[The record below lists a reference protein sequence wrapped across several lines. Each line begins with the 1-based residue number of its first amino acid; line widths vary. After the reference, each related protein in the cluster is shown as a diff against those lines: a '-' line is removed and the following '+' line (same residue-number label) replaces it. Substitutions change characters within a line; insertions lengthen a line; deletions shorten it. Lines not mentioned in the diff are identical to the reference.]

1 MRLSAASR
9 SEMNRGVRSPFS
21 LCGAFMLRRR
31 QGTPDTGDDHEMHI
45 TRRKTKQ
52 IRVGNVKIGGD
63 APISVQSMCS
73 TDTRDVAAT
82 VEQIRQLEAVGC
94 ELIRVAVPD
103 MEAAE
108 ALRKIKAQ
116 MSVPLIADIHFDH
129 RLAVKAAGVVDCVRI
144 NPGNIGAWWKVT
156 EVIKAVNDRG
166 IPLRIGV
173 NGGSLERALLDKYG
187 YPTAEALAESALNAV
202 HALED
207 VGFTNMKVS
216 LKASDVHLAI
226 DAYWLFAHQTDY
238 PLHIGITEAGTVMTG
253 AVKSAIGLGWL
264 LSHGIGD
271 TLRVSLAA
279 DPVEEVKVGFEI
291 LKSLELRH
299 RGINVIACPTCGRVE
314 IDVVRMANELEK
326 RLAHIKTPLNVSVL
340 GCVVNGIGEGKEA
353 DIGVAGGEG
362 VGILFKKG
370 KLLRKVPM
378 AELMDRLIEEV
389 ELLAREKEAEGARD
403 EQPAPPYEHASS
415 PVRSDG
421 SMATSS
427 LVRELPVI

>member
-1 MRLSAASR
+1 
-9 SEMNRGVRSPFS
+9 
-21 LCGAFMLRRR
+21 
-31 QGTPDTGDDHEMHI
+31 
-45 TRRKTKQ
+45 
-52 IRVGNVKIGGD
+52 VKIGGD

-73 TDTRDVAAT
+73 TDTRDVKAT
-82 VEQIRQLEAVGC
+82 VEQIRRLEAVGC

-103 MEAAE
+103 LEAVE
-108 ALRKIKAQ
+108 ALPKIKAQ
-116 MSVPLIADIHFDH
+116 MTVPLIADIHFDH
-129 RLAVKAAGVVDCVRI
+129 RLAVKAAEVVDCVRI
-144 NPGNIGAWWKVT
+144 NPGNIGAWWKVA

-173 NGGSLERALLDKYG
+173 NGGSLERHLLEKYG

-216 LKASDVHLAI
+216 LKASDVHMAI
-226 DAYWLFAHQTDY
+226 DAYWLFAHQSNY
-238 PLHIGITEAGTVMTG
+238 PLHIGITEAGTAMTG

-264 LSHGIGD
+264 LSQGIGD

-314 IDVVRMANELEK
+314 IDVIRMANELEK
-326 RLAHIKTPLNVSVL
+326 RLGHIKTPLNVSVL

-353 DIGVAGGEG
+353 DIGIAGGEG

-370 KLLRKVPM
+370 KLVRKVPM

-389 ELLAREKEAEGARD
+389 ELLAKEKEAESTGD
-403 EQPAPPYEHASS
+403 EQMAAAQGNVSS
-415 PVRSDG
+415 SRVSNG
-421 SMATSS
+421 SSTETSSS
-427 LVRELPVI
+427 LVRELPVFSNKS

>member
-1 MRLSAASR
+1 MR
-9 SEMNRGVRSPFS
+9 
-21 LCGAFMLRRR
+21 
-31 QGTPDTGDDHEMHI
+31 I
-45 TRRKTKQ
+45 TRRKTRQ
-52 IRVGNVKIGGD
+52 IKVGRVKIGGD

-73 TDTRDVAAT
+73 TDTRDVEAT
-82 VEQIRQLEAVGC
+82 AEQIRRLEAVGC

-103 MEAAE
+103 MEAAG
-108 ALRKIKAQ
+108 ALPKIKAQ
-116 MSVPLIADIHFDH
+116 MTVPLIADIHFDH
-129 RLAVKAAGVVDCVRI
+129 RLAVKAAEVVDCVRI
-144 NPGNIGAWWKVT
+144 NPGNIGAWWKVA

-173 NGGSLERALLDKYG
+173 NGGSLERHLLEKYG

-216 LKASDVHLAI
+216 LKASDVHMAI
-226 DAYWLFAHQTDY
+226 DAYWIFAHQSNY
-238 PLHIGITEAGTVMTG
+238 PLHIGITEAGTAMTG

-264 LSHGIGD
+264 LSQGIGD

-326 RLAHIKTPLNVSVL
+326 RLGHVKTPLNVSVL

-353 DIGVAGGEG
+353 DIGIAGGEG

-370 KLLRKVPM
+370 KLVRKVPT

-389 ELLAREKEAEGARD
+389 ELLAKEKEAESTED
-403 EQPAPPYEHASS
+403 EQAAAHGNASS
-415 PVRSDG
+415 AAVSNV
-421 SMATSS
+421 SSTETSSS
-427 LVRELPVI
+427 LVRELPVLSDKS